1 MIRHIVRSATPAFLL
16 AACLGA
22 DTAPEG
28 LHLTG
33 SFVYAPAVGTEAA
46 GYVMIENAGPGE
58 DTLLAIRSSAAG
70 MVHLHRQVPSGGMVR
85 MEPVERLPIPPGTTQ
100 LAPGGLHLMLMA
112 LTGTLSPGDSV
123 DLTFQFEH
131 AGQRT
136 VRVPV
141 IAYGDVPP
149 AEERVP

>member
-1 MIRHIVRSATPAFLL
+1 MIRRLGRFTTPALLL
-16 AACLGA
+16 AACTAA

-33 SFVYAPAVGTEAA
+33 GFVYAPAVGTETA
-46 GYVMIENAGPGE
+46 GYVTIENAGPGE
-58 DTLLAIRSSAAG
+58 DTLLVIRSPAAA
-70 MVHLHRQVPSGGMVR
+70 MVHLHRQVPDGGMVR
-85 MEPVERLPIPPGTTQ
+85 MVPVEQLPIPPGTTR

-123 DLTFQFEH
+123 DLTFQFGH
-131 AGQRT
+131 AGERT

-149 AEERVP
+149 AGERTP